1 MIARNRTRD
10 ETRRVAEPAPSLPG
24 RPLSYEYEDR
34 YARGGPSLA
43 PPSAAYARG
52 YENALGASSLPP
64 HPSSY
69 GGYSAPTR
77 SALAP
82 GPTPLLSL
90 STGPYASSFAAL
102 PGGRSALGPSPYPPS
117 DSYAGRSGFYARD
130 RYSMERERERDR
142 DRERDRELWERRLM
156 RFSPER
162 FREREREFRPS
173 SRERFRDVY
182 SVLVLFA
189 SPPYSCPHTP
199 ALTSLTHS
207 YSYLLCLFSL
217 VLLLS
222 SSTHRHHLF
231 LSSRLY

>member
-1 MIARNRTRD
+1 MISRNRARD
-10 ETRRVAEPAPSLPG
+10 ETRRIAEPAPSLPG

-34 YARGGPSLA
+34 YGRGGPSLG
-43 PPSAAYARG
+43 PPSAAYSRG
-52 YENALGASSLPP
+52 YENALAASSLPT

-77 SALAP
+77 SALPP

-90 STGPYASSFAAL
+90 STGPYASSFASL
-102 PGGRSALGPSPYPPS
+102 SGNRSALGSLGPSPYPPS
-117 DSYAGRSGFYARD
+117 DPYAGRSGFYARD
-130 RYSMERERERDR
+130 RYSMERERER
-142 DRERDRELWERRLM
+142 ERDRELWERRLV

-189 SPPYSCPHTP
+189 SPPLLVLVHAC
-199 ALTSLTHS
+199 THITCS

-217 VLLLS
+217 RALLY
-222 SSTHRHHLF
+222 RHHLF
-231 LSSRLY
+231 SRLY